1 MILIYLE
8 IALKLA
14 IGLIAFI
21 IVLRTTGRGQL
32 NNMTPLDLIGNFVL
46 GGIIGGVIYNKD
58 ISVLKFIIVLAIW
71 EILIILVNFL
81 RKHSNFLR
89 AIIVGKTVPV
99 IVNGKFQLSKF
110 IELGID
116 ISDFVTLLRM
126 QGVSLHEVSYA
137 QIESN
142 NQVSVIRKD
151 DHKNLAFLI
160 KKGEIDKDA
169 LDLIKRDENWLKE
182 QLKKQN
188 FKGEIEDIYFA
199 EWLTIIDDKGN
210 IIKGDLYIVA
220 DENKL
225 KKENKMY
232 KSRPDETDYLKK

>member
-1 MILIYLE
+1 MMIIYLE

-58 ISVLKFIIVLAIW
+58 ISVLQFIIVLAIW

-199 EWLTIIDDKGN
+199 EWLTITDDKGN

-225 KKENKMY
+225 KKENK
-232 KSRPDETDYLKK
+232 K

>member
-1 MILIYLE
+1 MLISYFE

-46 GGIIGGVIYNKD
+46 GGIIGGVIYNQD
-58 ISVLKFIIVLAIW
+58 ISVLQFIIVLAIW
-71 EILIILVNFL
+71 EILIIVVNYL
-81 RKHSNFLR
+81 RKHSNYLR
-89 AIIVGKTVPV
+89 SIIVGRTVPV
-99 IVNGKFQLSKF
+99 IVNGQFQLPKF
-110 IELGID
+110 KELGID

-142 NQVSVIRKD
+142 NQVSIIRKED
-151 DHKNLAFLI
+151 NKTLAFLI

-169 LDLIKRDENWLKE
+169 LALINHDENWLRD
-182 QLKKQN
+182 LIKKQG

-199 EWLTIIDDKGN
+199 EWLAINDEKGDFIKGN
-210 IIKGDLYIVA
+210 LYIVPNEQK
-220 DENKL
+220 DSEQ
-225 KKENKMY
+225 
-232 KSRPDETDYLKK
+232 KSK

>member
-1 MILIYLE
+1 MIIIYLE

-58 ISVLKFIIVLAIW
+58 ISVLQFIIVLAIW

-199 EWLTIIDDKGN
+199 EWLTITDDKGN

-225 KKENKMY
+225 KKENNK
-232 KSRPDETDYLKK
+232 

>member
-1 MILIYLE
+1 MIIIYLE

-58 ISVLKFIIVLAIW
+58 ISVLQFIIVLAIW

-199 EWLTIIDDKGN
+199 EWLTITDDKGN

-225 KKENKMY
+225 KKENK
-232 KSRPDETDYLKK
+232 K

>member
-1 MILIYLE
+1 M
-8 IALKLA
+8 
-14 IGLIAFI
+14 
-21 IVLRTTGRGQL
+21 LRTTGRGQL

-58 ISVLKFIIVLAIW
+58 ISVLQFIIVLAIW

-199 EWLTIIDDKGN
+199 EWLTITDDKGN

-225 KKENKMY
+225 KKENKMCD
-232 KSRPDETDYLKK
+232 S

>member
-1 MILIYLE
+1 MFTIYLE

-14 IGLIAFI
+14 IGLVAFI
-21 IVLRTTGRGQL
+21 MVLRTTGRGQL

-58 ISVLKFIIVLAIW
+58 ISILQFIIVLAIW

-81 RKHSNFLR
+81 RKYSNFLR

-99 IVNGKFQLSKF
+99 IVNGQFQLAKF
-110 IELGID
+110 KELGID

-151 DHKNLAFLI
+151 DNKNLAFLI

-169 LDLIKRDENWLKE
+169 LELIKHDESWLKE
-182 QLKKQN
+182 QLKKQGFEGN
-188 FKGEIEDIYFA
+188 IEDIYFA
-199 EWLTIIDDKGN
+199 EWLTINDDKGN
-210 IIKGDLYIVA
+210 VLKGDLYIVV
-220 DENKL
+220 DE
-225 KKENKMY
+225 KKNN
-232 KSRPDETDYLKK
+232 SKKNEI

>member
-58 ISVLKFIIVLAIW
+58 ISVLQFIIVLAIW

-199 EWLTIIDDKGN
+199 EWLTITDDKGN

-225 KKENKMY
+225 KKENKMCD
-232 KSRPDETDYLKK
+232 S

>member
-1 MILIYLE
+1 MIIIYLE

-58 ISVLKFIIVLAIW
+58 ISVLQFIIVLAIW

-199 EWLTIIDDKGN
+199 EWLTITDDKGN

-225 KKENKMY
+225 KKENKMCD
-232 KSRPDETDYLKK
+232 S